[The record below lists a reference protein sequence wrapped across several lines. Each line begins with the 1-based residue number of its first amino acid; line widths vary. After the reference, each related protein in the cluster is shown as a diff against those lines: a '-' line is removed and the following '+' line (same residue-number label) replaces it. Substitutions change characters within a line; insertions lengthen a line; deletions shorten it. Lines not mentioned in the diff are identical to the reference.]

1 MRISSTRVRFWAENS
16 NLMLGLLVGV
26 LRCYRRCLSVHCPIS
41 RILVWL
47 AAPGIAEGSG
57 NGVSRTTFRASLQ
70 RCGAAE
76 KDLKEVKGVWR
87 STRLARETGKSFDA
101 MAEVRIEVNW
111 GMLVMEENDGSS
123 WQDVLRAVSQS
134 ASTDYSLHNTA
145 TKHSQLSSTSPIFI
159 N

>member
-1 MRISSTRVRFWAENS
+1 M
-16 NLMLGLLVGV
+16 
-26 LRCYRRCLSVHCPIS
+26 
-41 RILVWL
+41 
-47 AAPGIAEGSG
+47 
-57 NGVSRTTFRASLQ
+57 
-70 RCGAAE
+70 
-76 KDLKEVKGVWR
+76 KGVWR

-145 TKHSQLSSTSPIFI
+145 ATTLITFI
-159 N
+159 NISILLPIDSILHLI